1 MSEEKQAEVGLED
14 ANWGDPSGEG
24 LTAGLDKFFDQED
37 EAKLKL
43 APEPEKVEVEAKEEI
58 EAKEEVETEEKTEE
72 KVADI
77 MDEDFFPPEEKEEK
91 EEKTDDFDD
100 KAFEEQTDALTKG
113 MEAKPG
119 EKFKELRNELKEFK
133 KKALESVVP
142 EDTVK
147 EIAAL
152 KLQIQEQEG
161 LQARFDEMAGKSAK
175 LQVESSKAYE
185 SGITKPAKALFEKA
199 DALAEAYQIDPSHVR
214 AIIKESDVAKR
225 DAMVEEFLSD
235 VPAYNQARVIHH
247 SEEFSSLL
255 QKRED
260 MFSASPLLIVASASE
275 SMSSRFSSLLQKR
288 EDMLSDADAT
298 ISKGLAENIV
308 SEQKALDEQRQV
320 VQTIQ
325 GDIFEKYKDKIPGFM
340 EDGQE
345 TAAFKQL
352 KGKGLSIDFGKARA
366 RDQALAAFSGVVL
379 PHAMQEISKL
389 QKELSAYRDEDA
401 SAKKGST
408 SSGNSV
414 KPSSVKREESVGFMD
429 NFLKADFA

>member
-260 MFSASPLLIVASASE
+260 M
-275 SMSSRFSSLLQKR
+275 
-288 EDMLSDADAT
+288 LSDADAT

>member
-260 MFSASPLLIVASASE
+260 M
-275 SMSSRFSSLLQKR
+275 
-288 EDMLSDADAT
+288 LSDADAT

-401 SAKKGST
+401 LAKKGST

-414 KPSSVKREESVGFMD
+414 KPSSVKKEESVGFMD

>member
-1 MSEEKQAEVGLED
+1 MHLY
-14 ANWGDPSGEG
+14 
-24 LTAGLDKFFDQED
+24 
-37 EAKLKL
+37 
-43 APEPEKVEVEAKEEI
+43 
-58 EAKEEVETEEKTEE
+58 
-72 KVADI
+72 
-77 MDEDFFPPEEKEEK
+77 
-91 EEKTDDFDD
+91 
-100 KAFEEQTDALTKG
+100 
-113 MEAKPG
+113 
-119 EKFKELRNELKEFK
+119 
-133 KKALESVVP
+133 P

-175 LQVESSKAYE
+175 LQVEGSKAYE

-260 MFSASPLLIVASASE
+260 M
-275 SMSSRFSSLLQKR
+275 
-288 EDMLSDADAT
+288 LSDADAT

-325 GDIFEKYKDKIPGFM
+325 GDIFEKYKDKIPGLM

-414 KPSSVKREESVGFMD
+414 KPSSVKKEESVGFMD
-429 NFLKADFA
+429 RTCF

>member
-43 APEPEKVEVEAKEEI
+43 APEPEKVEV

-260 MFSASPLLIVASASE
+260 M
-275 SMSSRFSSLLQKR
+275 
-288 EDMLSDADAT
+288 LSDADAT

>member
-260 MFSASPLLIVASASE
+260 M
-275 SMSSRFSSLLQKR
+275 
-288 EDMLSDADAT
+288 LSDADAT
-298 ISKGLAENIV
+298 ISKVLAENIV

-414 KPSSVKREESVGFMD
+414 KPSSVKKEESVGFMD

>member
-260 MFSASPLLIVASASE
+260 M
-275 SMSSRFSSLLQKR
+275 
-288 EDMLSDADAT
+288 LSDADAT

-414 KPSSVKREESVGFMD
+414 KPSSVKKEESVGFMD